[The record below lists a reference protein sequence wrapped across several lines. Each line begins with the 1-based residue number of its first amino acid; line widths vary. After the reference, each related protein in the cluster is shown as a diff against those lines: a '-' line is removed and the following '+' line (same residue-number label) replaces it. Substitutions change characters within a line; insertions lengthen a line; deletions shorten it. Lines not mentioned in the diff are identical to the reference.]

1 MTVNDSSLVHT
12 PCRFVKFVPLMGQT
26 DTSKAARSLDNAVT
40 AYSVWKNNNTLWVYL
55 FMWPLCFLLNK
66 ILKVQGRSE
75 EGQDGDSIS
84 PKYSQFDHS
93 FVTTS
98 HGSLNAPSSS
108 SHMEVPH
115 VHQLASWDCGLACV
129 LMVLRASGITSC
141 TIEDLAEIC
150 STNSIWT
157 VDLAYLLQRFC
168 VEFSYCTIT
177 FGANPNYSI
186 EEFYKEQLP
195 EDLLRVDLLF
205 RKAHESGIV
214 IQCRSVSI
222 DEISCLL
229 LSGNYIAIALVDQD
243 KLSKSW
249 LEEVIVAGLHSSN
262 SSYTGHYI
270 VICGYDAV
278 KNEFEIRDP
287 ASSKM
292 HERVSSKCLE
302 NARKSFG
309 TDEDLLLISLENM
322 KKQKE

>member
-1 MTVNDSSLVHT
+1 
-12 PCRFVKFVPLMGQT
+12 
-26 DTSKAARSLDNAVT
+26 
-40 AYSVWKNNNTLWVYL
+40 
-55 FMWPLCFLLNK
+55 MWPLCFLLNK
-66 ILKVQGRSE
+66 ILKVQERNQGRSE
-75 EGQDGDSIS
+75 EEEEHDGDSIS
-84 PKYSQFDHS
+84 PKYSP
-93 FVTTS
+93 FVTTTS
-98 HGSLNAPSSS
+98 HGKNLNAPPSS

-129 LMVLRASGITSC
+129 LMVLRATGISTCS
-141 TIEDLAEIC
+141 IQELADIC

-205 RKAHESGIV
+205 RKAHESGVI

-222 DEISCLL
+222 HEISCLL

-249 LEEVIVAGLHSSN
+249 LEEVFAAGLHNSN

-287 ASSKM
+287 ASSKV
-292 HERVSSKCLE
+292 HERISSRCLE

-309 TDEDLLLISLENM
+309 TDEDLLLINLENI